1 MLMIVANVGA
11 RMSMLA
17 FTSEVGSGSR
27 TLDFAGHFRTKRCT
41 PVVTNLF
48 LIAYPL
54 RPETIDRVPQH
65 GDIELQTKHHSTL
78 SKPGLESGNS
88 FGQGYAEAF
97 FQAQSGTTST

>member
-27 TLDFAGHFRTKRCT
+27 TFHFAGHLRTKRCT
-41 PVVTNLF
+41 PVVTTLF
-48 LIAYPL
+48 LIAYPM
-54 RPETIDRVPQH
+54 RPETIDRVTQH
-65 GDIELQTKHHSTL
+65 GGIELQTKHHSTL

-88 FGQGYAEAF
+88 FG
-97 FQAQSGTTST
+97 